1 MSTNKMYT
9 VAGTSTFNG
18 KTKVR
23 FANDYVSRFKILV
36 KNQHENINI
45 LELDSAMSKADVCRF
60 LSTHAEFQGED
71 QQSAINEFVVRNIKL
86 DTAPSAPTAP
96 AVETTADPVIE
107 VELETA

>member
-1 MSTNKMYT
+1 MTNKT
-9 VAGTSTFNG
+9 FSVAGTSTFNG
-18 KTKVR
+18 VTKVR
-23 FANDYVSRFKILV
+23 FANDFVGRLKILF
-36 KNQHENINI
+36 KNGHDNVELIELGGDFTKAQVCEI
-45 LELDSAMSKADVCRF
+45 LLNHDKY
-60 LSTHAEFQGED
+60 QGED